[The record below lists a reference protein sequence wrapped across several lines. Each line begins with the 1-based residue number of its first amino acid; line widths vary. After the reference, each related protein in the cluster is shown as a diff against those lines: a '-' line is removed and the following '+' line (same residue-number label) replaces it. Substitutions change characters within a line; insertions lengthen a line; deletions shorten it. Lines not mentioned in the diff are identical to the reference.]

1 MLMIKCGDFRTNYAS
16 DMAVFNTDFAR
27 YCLVIFLVLL
37 MLFPLVSTN
46 YWLDVV
52 NRIGIAIIGAIGLN
66 ILTGYTGQI
75 SMGNAAFLAVGAYST
90 GWLANHAGLPLLI
103 TIPMSGLITAAVG
116 MIFGIP
122 SLRLRGLF

>member
-1 MLMIKCGDFRTNYAS
+1 
-16 DMAVFNTDFAR
+16 
-27 YCLVIFLVLL
+27 
-37 MLFPLVSTN
+37 MLFPLISTN

-52 NRIGIAIIGAIGLN
+52 NRIGIAIVAAIGLN

-90 GWLANHAGLPLLI
+90 GWLANNAGLPLFI
-103 TIPMSGLITAAVG
+103 TIPIAGLITAAVG

-122 SLRLRGLF
+122 SLRLRGLISRDGDACCAFHH